1 MKNDKPPKSM
11 NFLPK
16 QQSVLIA
23 QEESILDLALKHNIE
38 INHSCGGMGSCGT
51 CRIWFESDH
60 YKSIALNELEREMKI
75 DRNMSDQERLS
86 CQVKPENGMVVRVP
100 ESKI

>member
-1 MKNDKPPKSM
+1 MKNDKPLKSM

-23 QEESILDLALKHNIE
+23 QEESILELALKHTIE

-51 CRIWFESDH
+51 CRVWIESEH
-60 YKSIALNELEREMKI
+60 YKTIELNDLEKEMKL
-75 DRNMSDQERLS
+75 DRGMPDQERLA
-86 CQVKPENGMVVRVP
+86 CQIKPMNGMIVRIP
-100 ESKI
+100 ETKI

>member
-1 MKNDKPPKSM
+1 MKNDKPPKSV

-23 QEESILDLALKHNIE
+23 QEESILELALKHKIE

-51 CRIWFESDH
+51 CRVWIESDH
-60 YKSIALNELEREMKI
+60 YKTLELNDLEREMKT
-75 DRNMSDQERLS
+75 DRGMLEQERLA
-86 CQVKPENGMVVRVP
+86 CQIMPLNGMVVRIP

>member
-1 MKNDKPPKSM
+1 MKNDKPLKSV

-23 QEESILDLALKHNIE
+23 QEESILALALNHEIE

-51 CRIWFESDH
+51 CRVWIESDH
-60 YKSIALNELEREMKI
+60 YKNMELNDLELEMKL
-75 DRNMSDQERLS
+75 DRGMLDQERLA
-86 CQVKPENGMVVRVP
+86 CQIQPMDGMVVRVP
-100 ESKI
+100 QSKI